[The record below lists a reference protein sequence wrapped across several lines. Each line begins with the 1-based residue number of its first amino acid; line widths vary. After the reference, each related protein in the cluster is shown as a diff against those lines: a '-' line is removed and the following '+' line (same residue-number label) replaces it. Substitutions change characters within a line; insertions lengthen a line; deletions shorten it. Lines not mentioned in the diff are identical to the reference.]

1 MANPIP
7 EQGIVSDKYG
17 RPMLATRQA
26 LVADIVVTYTAGSAP
41 AASGALTIANS
52 ATPTV
57 VELLDFCEELNAK
70 VKALCDI
77 VEAHGLMSA
86 V

>member
-1 MANPIP
+1 MANPNK
-7 EQGIVSDKYG
+7 EDSMFSDENGK
-17 RPMLATRQA
+17 PLLSTRQA

-57 VELLDFCEELNAK
+57 AELLDFCEELNAK
-70 VKALCDI
+70 VKALSDI
-77 VEAHGLMSA
+77 LEAHGLMSA
-86 V
+86 S

>member
-1 MANPIP
+1 MANPAK
-7 EQGIVSDKYG
+7 GNALLADANDK
-17 RPMLATRQA
+17 PMISTQQT
-26 LVADIVVTYTAGSAP
+26 LVGDIAVTYTAGSAP

-70 VKALCDI
+70 VVALTDI
-77 VEAHGLMSA
+77 LEAHGLMSA
-86 V
+86 T

>member
-1 MANPIP
+1 MANPSK
-7 EQGIVSDKYG
+7 ESAAFADKYG
-17 RPMLATRQA
+17 KPMINSRQA
-26 LVADIVVTYTAGSAP
+26 FVADLVVTYTAGSAP
-41 AASGALTIANS
+41 AAGGSLTIANS

-77 VEAHGLMSA
+77 VEAHGLMA
-86 V
+86 DA

>member
-7 EQGIVSDKYG
+7 EAGVVSDKYG

-26 LVADIVVTYTAGSAP
+26 LVADITVTYTAGSAP
-41 AASGALTIANS
+41 AVDGAITVANS

-57 VELLDFCEELNAK
+57 VELLEFCEELKTKVNAL
-70 VKALCDI
+70 ADI
-77 VEAHGLMSA
+77 LEAHGLMSA